1 MLPIKSQLKS
11 NVKLL
16 IEKFKNI
23 KAYVLNGDIHDKN
36 DFENAN
42 AVEIKDFYD
51 FRQLKDG
58 FTATLPAC
66 SVVKFVVE

>member
-1 MLPIKSQLKS
+1 MQKKGENARIFILAFI
-11 NVKLL
+11 N
-16 IEKFKNI
+16 
-23 KAYVLNGDIHDKN
+23 KN
-36 DFENAN
+36 DFENTN